1 MSDPLS
7 IGTSIISIWWVFPWF
22 HWVKKKRGRILGV
35 LTSISL
41 TFLYEQKEKG
51 PKFQLLGELH

>member
-1 MSDPLS
+1 MV
-7 IGTSIISIWWVFPWF
+7 GFPM
-22 HWVKKKRGRILGV
+22 VSLGKKEEKRGRILGV
-35 LTSISL
+35 LTSLSL